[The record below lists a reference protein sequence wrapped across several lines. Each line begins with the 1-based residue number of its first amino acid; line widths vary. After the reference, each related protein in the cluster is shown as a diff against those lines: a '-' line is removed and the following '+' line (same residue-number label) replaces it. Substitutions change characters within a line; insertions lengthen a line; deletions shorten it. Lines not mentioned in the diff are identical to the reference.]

1 MSHVTLCKKCQKE
14 VAPDKRADAIFCSD
28 ECRISAHHSEARR
41 RNRERT
47 SYERSIPTRFAAWL
61 AAFEERLRRQAPEN
75 AIGYRAGLWYGRDY
89 LWFPIVPAGTNAKG
103 RLRGRLDINRRRAKD
118 EYFSLQ
124 PFEPPSVPLATLYQI
139 RFISSVYPYPDMGE
153 AGSFEEAIPYEIKMN
168 NLPIDNLKTL
178 PVRRQRM

>member
-47 SYERSIPTRFAAWL
+47 SYERSIPTRFAAWHWL
-61 AAFEERLRRQAPEN
+61 LSRSGCGDKPPRTRSVTAPDCGTV
-75 AIGYRAGLWYGRDY
+75 IS

-103 RLRGRLDINRRRAKD
+103 RLQRA
-118 EYFSLQ
+118 
-124 PFEPPSVPLATLYQI
+124 ARYQSAPGC
-139 RFISSVYPYPDMGE
+139 R
-153 AGSFEEAIPYEIKMN
+153 
-168 NLPIDNLKTL
+168 
-178 PVRRQRM
+178 